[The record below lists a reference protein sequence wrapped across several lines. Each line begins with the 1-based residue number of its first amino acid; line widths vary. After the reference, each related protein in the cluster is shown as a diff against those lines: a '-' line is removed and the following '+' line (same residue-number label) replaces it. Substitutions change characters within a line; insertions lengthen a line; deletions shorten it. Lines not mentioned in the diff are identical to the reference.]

1 MLDDLDFLFLFF
13 FFLKLFPILIE
24 EVDNADDELLI
35 IVESKLEI
43 MSFRLSKYESWFISY
58 FSKPHTSRFI
68 LCSLSLN
75 LASST
80 SFKIRLF
87 MTLVTNNV
95 SSIM

>member
-1 MLDDLDFLFLFF
+1 MLEDLGFLLFFF

-58 FSKPHTSRFI
+58 F
-68 LCSLSLN
+68 LN
-75 LASST
+75 HIHIDSY
-80 SFKIRLF
+80 FVI
-87 MTLVTNNV
+87 
-95 SSIM
+95 